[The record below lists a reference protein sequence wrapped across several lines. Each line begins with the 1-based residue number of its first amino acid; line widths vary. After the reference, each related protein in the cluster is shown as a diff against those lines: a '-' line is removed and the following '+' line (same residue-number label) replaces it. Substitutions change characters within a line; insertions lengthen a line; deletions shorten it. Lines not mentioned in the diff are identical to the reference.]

1 MERLWSIAEQVGE
14 CQATKFRFEFY
25 SCPTDQSDQD
35 VRLKV
40 WNEARDRFVVIRFDR
55 NGYMVTSDV
64 ELALN
69 ADPNIPQHQ
78 EPATDPNDVLGPE
91 LSNPHPDPA
100 PADAVAAQGGDAAL
114 GLVQPAQF

>member
-78 EPATDPNDVLGPE
+78 EPATDP
-91 LSNPHPDPA
+91 HTDPA

>member
-1 MERLWSIAEQVGE
+1 MERIWSIAEQIVE

-25 SCPTDQSDQD
+25 SCPTAWTDQD
-35 VRLKV
+35 VRLNV
-40 WNEARDRFVVIRFDR
+40 WNEARDRFVTIRFDR

-78 EPATDPNDVLGPE
+78 EAAPEPTTGPTDVPAPE
-91 LSNPHPDPA
+91 LPNPHPDPA
-100 PADAVAAQGGDAAL
+100 PVDAVAAP